1 MAMTRL
7 RLRLVAIRLI
17 QVSLVIQ
24 WIAPANPMTKRM
36 AHQA

>member
-1 MAMTRL
+1 MRRNSL

-24 WIAPANPMTKRM
+24 WIAPASPITKRI
-36 AHQA
+36 AHHA